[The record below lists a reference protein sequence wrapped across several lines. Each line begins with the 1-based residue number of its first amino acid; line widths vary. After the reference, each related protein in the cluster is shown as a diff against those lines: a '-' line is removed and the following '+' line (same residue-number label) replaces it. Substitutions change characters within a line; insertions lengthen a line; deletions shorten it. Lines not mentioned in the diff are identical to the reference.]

1 MKQRVVLLLIC
12 LKPFLAI
19 RAIKSLEM
27 LHFFFFNGTQKIAA
41 FKQNVIASK
50 NKYEGREANGRV
62 NYDSESCV
70 PPLFFEHALLVRGR
84 G

>member
-1 MKQRVVLLLIC
+1 MKQRVVFLLIC
-12 LKPFLAI
+12 LKHFLAI

-27 LHFFFFNGTQKIAA
+27 LHFFFNGTQKIAA

-50 NKYEGREANGRV
+50 NKYEGREPNGRV
-62 NYDSESCV
+62 NYDLESSG
-70 PPLFFEHALLVRGR
+70 PLLFFEHALLVRGR